1 MVTSTTHKVLRGPR
15 GGIILTNNEELDKK
29 FNSAVFPGLQ
39 GGPLMHVIAAKAV
52 CFGEALK
59 DEFKIYSRN
68 VVDNAK
74 ILSETLKNSGFE
86 IFSGGTDTHLILLD
100 LRPIHVTGKDAEKSM
115 VSANLTCNKN
125 GIPYDEEKP
134 WVTSGIRLGTPACTT
149 RGFGLAEFKYVGEL
163 VSELLNGLKENK
175 NNNAIVEKVVRE
187 KVIKLCNQFPIY

>member
-1 MVTSTTHKVLRGPR
+1 MAN
-15 GGIILTNNEELDKK
+15 I
-29 FNSAVFPGLQ
+29 
-39 GGPLMHVIAAKAV
+39 
-52 CFGEALK
+52 
-59 DEFKIYSRN
+59 
-68 VVDNAK
+68 
-74 ILSETLKNSGFE
+74 
-86 IFSGGTDTHLILLD
+86 ILLD

-175 NNNAIVEKVVRE
+175 DNNSIVEMKVRE

>member
-1 MVTSTTHKVLRGPR
+1 
-15 GGIILTNNEELDKK
+15 
-29 FNSAVFPGLQ
+29 
-39 GGPLMHVIAAKAV
+39 
-52 CFGEALK
+52 
-59 DEFKIYSRN
+59 
-68 VVDNAK
+68 
-74 ILSETLKNSGFE
+74 
-86 IFSGGTDTHLILLD
+86 
-100 LRPIHVTGKDAEKSM
+100 M

-175 NNNAIVEKVVRE
+175 DNNSIVEMKVRE